1 MEDAYFTLM
10 KHRIF
15 SLLTIGALIAAPLYF
30 VESPLY
36 ARVIAIAAICLFV
49 WISQLA
55 PPIVPTLLL
64 WTLVPL
70 AIYPIDPRFSLQT
83 VLTWAVDPVMALFFG
98 GFTLGVAAEVY
109 GLDKRLAAFALR
121 FLGRS
126 FSLFLLLIILI
137 TAFFSMWLSNIAA
150 AALVLACLR
159 PVLREFR
166 DDHLLRRTLLI
177 GVALGADF
185 GGIATPIGT
194 GPNAI
199 AIASLAPTLHV
210 SFVEWMVFAF
220 PLTVGMLILSYGI
233 LLFRARS
240 ETKEWV
246 VPDID
251 VFNLA
256 IDDEEEK
263 PSVFGERVFLL
274 ILAATVVL
282 WLTEP
287 LHKIPAAVIALAS
300 AATLFLSGTL
310 QKKDVLRIDWSTLL
324 LIAGGITLGRLL
336 EQSGLVKEISANI
349 PFSELNITLSLFVI
363 CCASALLS
371 AVMSNTATVVLLIPL
386 ATAIIPAPSTAILVA
401 ISASFGIPFVI
412 GTPPN
417 AMAFGEGGV
426 KFGDLFWP
434 GLLLMVVGCLIVSLT
449 GRAVLNFVGIP

>member
-1 MEDAYFTLM
+1 M
-10 KHRIF
+10 KRWAF
-15 SLLTIGALIAAPLYF
+15 SVLTIGALTAAPLYF
-30 VESPLY
+30 VESPLH
-36 ARVIAIAAICLFV
+36 ARVVAIAAVCLFV

-70 AIYPIDPRFSLQT
+70 ALSPIDPRFSLET

-121 FLGRS
+121 FAGRS
-126 FSLFLLLIILI
+126 FSLLLLLIVCI

-150 AALVLACLR
+150 AALVLTSLR

-166 DDHLLRRTLLI
+166 DDHVLRRTLLI
-177 GVALGADF
+177 GVALGADL

-199 AIASLAPTLHV
+199 AIASLAPRFHV
-210 SFVEWMVFAF
+210 SFVDWMVFAF
-220 PLTVGMLILSYGI
+220 PLTVGMLILGYSA

-240 ETKEWV
+240 ETQEWAARDGDLV
-246 VPDID
+246 
-251 VFNLA
+251 NRLQA
-256 IDDEEEK
+256 DDETK
-263 PSVFGERVFLL
+263 PSVFGERAFLL

-282 WLTEP
+282 WLFEP

-300 AATLFLSGTL
+300 AATLFLSGML
-310 QKKDVLRIDWSTLL
+310 KKKDVLRIDWSTLL
-324 LIAGGITLGRLL
+324 LIAGGITLGRLM
-336 EQSGLVKEISANI
+336 EQTGLVRELSASI
-349 PFSELNITLSLFVI
+349 PFSDLNITLSLFVI
-363 CCASALLS
+363 CFASALLS

-386 ATAIIPAPSTAILVA
+386 ATAIIPNPSTAILVA
-401 ISASFGIPFVI
+401 ISASFGITFVI
-412 GTPPN
+412 STPPN
-417 AMAFGEGGV
+417 AMAFGEGGI

-434 GLLLMVVGCLIVSLT
+434 GLLLMIIGCLVVSLT
-449 GRAVLNFVGIP
+449 GQTVLNFMGIP

>member
-1 MEDAYFTLM
+1 M
-10 KHRIF
+10 KRRVF

-30 VESPLY
+30 VESPLH

-49 WISQLA
+49 WISELA

-70 AIYPIDPRFSLQT
+70 AISPIDPRFSLQT

-109 GLDKRLAAFALR
+109 GLDKRLAVFALR
-121 FLGRS
+121 SAGRS
-126 FSLFLLLIILI
+126 FSLFLLLIVLI

-166 DDHLLRRTLLI
+166 DDHMLRRTLLI

-199 AIASLAPTLHV
+199 AIASLAPDFHV
-210 SFVEWMVFAF
+210 SFVDWIVFAF
-220 PLTVGMLILSYGI
+220 PLTIGMLILGYLT
-233 LLFRARS
+233 LLFRSRS
-240 ETKEWV
+240 ETQDWAAGDGKL
-246 VPDID
+246 ID
-251 VFNLA
+251 RLA
-256 IDDEEEK
+256 AENEK
-263 PSVFGERVFLL
+263 KTSVFGEWAFLL
-274 ILAATVVL
+274 ILAVTIAL
-282 WLTEP
+282 WLSEP

-300 AATLFLSGTL
+300 AAVLFLSGML
-310 QKKDVLRIDWSTLL
+310 KKQDILRIDWSTLL
-324 LIAGGITLGRLL
+324 LISGGITLGRLL
-336 EQSGLVKEISANI
+336 EQSGLVKEISANV
-349 PFSELNITLSLFVI
+349 PFSEMNITLSLFVI
-363 CCASALLS
+363 CFTSALLS
-371 AVMSNTATVVLLIPL
+371 SVMSNTATVVLLIPL

-401 ISASFGIPFVI
+401 ISASFGVPFVI

-434 GLLLMVVGCLIVSLT
+434 GLVLMIVGCLIVSLT
-449 GRAVLNFVGIP
+449 GRTVLNFMGIP

>member
-1 MEDAYFTLM
+1 M
-10 KHRIF
+10 KHRVA
-15 SLLTIGALIAAPLYF
+15 SLLTIGILIAVPLYF

-121 FLGRS
+121 SAERS
-126 FSLFLLLIILI
+126 FSLFLLIILFI
-137 TAFFSMWLSNIAA
+137 TAFLSMWLSNIAA

-166 DDHLLRRTLLI
+166 DDHMLRRTLLI

-199 AIASLAPTLHV
+199 AIASLAPTLNV
-210 SFVEWMVFAF
+210 SFVDWMLFAF
-220 PLTVGMLILSYGI
+220 PLTIGMLILSYVI

-240 ETKEWV
+240 DKKEWV
-246 VPDID
+246 ARDSDLIINPLTEDG
-251 VFNLA
+251 
-256 IDDEEEK
+256 EKK

-274 ILAATVVL
+274 ILVATVVL

-287 LHKIPAAVIALAS
+287 VHNIPAAVIALAS
-300 AATLFLSGTL
+300 AATLFLSGL
-310 QKKDVLRIDWSTLL
+310 LKKQDILRIDWATLL

-363 CCASALLS
+363 CFASALLS

-434 GLLLMVVGCLIVSLT
+434 GLILMVVGSLIVSLT

>member
-1 MEDAYFTLM
+1 M
-10 KHRIF
+10 KRWVF
-15 SLLTIGALIAAPLYF
+15 SLLTIGALIAAPLFF
-30 VESPLY
+30 VESPLH
-36 ARVIAIAAICLFV
+36 ARVIAVAAICLFV
-49 WISQLA
+49 WICELA
-55 PPIVPTLLL
+55 PPFVPTLLL

-70 AIYPIDPRFSLQT
+70 VLWPVDNRFSLST
-83 VLTWAVDPVMALFFG
+83 ALTWAVDPVMALFFG
-98 GFTLGVAAEVY
+98 GFTLGVAAEVH

-121 FLGRS
+121 LAGRS
-126 FSLFLLLIILI
+126 FSLFLLVIVLI

-159 PVLREFR
+159 PVLREFH
-166 DDHLLRRTLLI
+166 DDHMLRRTLLI

-199 AIASLAPTLHV
+199 AIASLAPTLHI
-210 SFVEWMVFAF
+210 SFVDWMIFAF
-220 PLTVGMLILSYGI
+220 PLTIGMIILGYLT

-240 ETKEWV
+240 ETQEWAARD
-246 VPDID
+246 PKLIER
-251 VFNLA
+251 LA
-256 IDDEEEK
+256 ADHK
-263 PSVFGERVFLL
+263 KTSAFGERAFLL
-274 ILAATVVL
+274 ILAATVLL

-300 AATLFLSGTL
+300 AASLFLSGIL
-310 QKKDVLRIDWSTLL
+310 KKKDILRIDWSTLL

-336 EQSGLVKEISANI
+336 EQSGLVKEISANV
-349 PFSELNITLSLFVI
+349 PFSEMNITLSLFVI
-363 CCASALLS
+363 CFATALLS
-371 AVMSNTATVVLLIPL
+371 ALMSNTATVVLLIPL

-434 GLLLMVVGCLIVSLT
+434 GLLLMIIGCLIVSLT
-449 GRAVLNFVGIP
+449 GRTVLNFVGIP

>member
-1 MEDAYFTLM
+1 M
-10 KHRIF
+10 KRWVR
-15 SLLTIGALIAAPLYF
+15 SLLVIGALTAAPLYF

-49 WISQLA
+49 WISELA
-55 PPIVPTLLL
+55 PPFVPTLLL

-70 AIYPIDPRFSLQT
+70 VLWPVDNRFSLPT
-83 VLTWAVDPVMALFFG
+83 ALAWAVDPVMALFFG
-98 GFTLGVAAEVY
+98 GFTLGVAAEVH

-121 FLGRS
+121 LAGRS
-126 FSLFLLLIILI
+126 FSLFLLIIVLI

-159 PVLREFR
+159 PVLREFH
-166 DDHLLRRTLLI
+166 DDHMLRRTLLI

-199 AIASLAPTLHV
+199 AIASLAPTLHI
-210 SFVEWMVFAF
+210 SFVDWMIFAF
-220 PLTVGMLILSYGI
+220 PLTIGMIILGYLT

-240 ETKEWV
+240 ETQEWAARD
-246 VPDID
+246 PKLIER
-251 VFNLA
+251 LA
-256 IDDEEEK
+256 ADHK
-263 PSVFGERVFLL
+263 KTSAFGERAFLL
-274 ILAATVVL
+274 ILAATVLL

-300 AATLFLSGTL
+300 AASLFLSGIL
-310 QKKDVLRIDWSTLL
+310 KKKDILRIDWSTLL

-336 EQSGLVKEISANI
+336 EQSGLVKEISANV
-349 PFSELNITLSLFVI
+349 PFSEMNITLSLFVI
-363 CCASALLS
+363 CFTTALLS
-371 AVMSNTATVVLLIPL
+371 ALMSNTATVVLLIPL

-434 GLLLMVVGCLIVSLT
+434 GLLLMIVGCLIVSLT
-449 GRAVLNFVGIP
+449 GRTVLNFVGIP